1 MRIMLFLLFL
11 LVGAVAGVLAGLFGI
26 GGGLIIVPVLVVTF
40 AAQGVSES
48 VLTHMAVATSLA
60 TIVLTSAS
68 SVREHHRHGAI
79 DWSLVGVMT
88 VGILAGTALGVT
100 VIAGVPGHVLQ
111 SIIGVFALLV
121 AAKMYFGIEPP
132 GSGQRPGNAGLV
144 GAGGVIGFASSW
156 FGIGGG
162 TLTVPYLTWM
172 KVPMRH
178 AVATSAACGIPIA
191 LTGAISNVVAGWNHA
206 DLPAWSSGFLYW
218 PAIVGIG
225 IASMPCARIGARLA
239 HRLDQALLKKL
250 FALLLLLVGLNFLL
264 L

>member
-1 MRIMLFLLFL
+1 
-11 LVGAVAGVLAGLFGI
+11 
-26 GGGLIIVPVLVVTF
+26 
-40 AAQGVSES
+40 
-48 VLTHMAVATSLA
+48 
-60 TIVLTSAS
+60 
-68 SVREHHRHGAI
+68 I

-121 AAKMYFGIEPP
+121 AAKMYCGLEPP
-132 GSGQRPGNAGLV
+132 GSGQRPGTAGLG

-178 AVATSAACGIPIA
+178 AVVTSAACGFLIA
-191 LTGAISNVVAGWNHA
+191 LTGANSHVVPGCKNAVV
-206 DLPAWSSGFLYW
+206 PALTTG
-218 PAIVGIG
+218 
-225 IASMPCARIGARLA
+225 
-239 HRLDQALLKKL
+239 
-250 FALLLLLVGLNFLL
+250 
-264 L
+264 